1 MNRLFGQINYKKV
14 LLIFASVVT
23 EFIFNFLLIINKY
36 QLHDLSI
43 KRFDLWYVGNLI
55 QIVIAGVLISLILL
69 FLFKHWR
76 IKIYDLQIVLNLQLF
91 SILLLCI
98 HLFIIKENFFL
109 GNVLNNSWYESEK
122 MIVAILNVSAFFIK
136 IYVINYLLL
145 VFLSVKQHRVIKN
158 LILSLSFYILLIMF
172 TFFYSI
178 IISKSA
184 IEFKIRRND
193 KFDKVIVLG
202 SAVWKLNKP
211 SPLLE
216 GRLLKA
222 YSLYK
227 RKMAN
232 KIVLTGGNAPGE
244 LTEAEVGKS
253 YLVSIGVDS
262 SMIEIETETT
272 STIEQIHYV
281 KKYHISPNV
290 KVCVISDGFHLP
302 RAREIAKFNGLGI
315 KFIRSDSQLG
325 FITNFWYRIRESV
338 LLILFWLFGI

>member
-14 LLIFASVVT
+14 LLIFFSILT
-23 EFIFNFLLIINKY
+23 EFIFNFLLIIKKY

-43 KRFDLWYVGNLI
+43 KRFDLWYLGNLI
-55 QIVIAGVLISLILL
+55 QIVIAGVFISLILL
-69 FLFKHWR
+69 FLYKHWR

-91 SILLLCI
+91 SILLLFI
-98 HLFIIKENFFL
+98 DLSIIKENFSL
-109 GNVLNNSWYESEK
+109 VNVLNNSWYDSKK

-136 IYVINYLLL
+136 IYVLNYLLL
-145 VFLSVKQHRVIKN
+145 LFLSVKQHRVIKN
-158 LILSLSFYILLIMF
+158 LILSLGFYILLIVF
-172 TFFYSI
+172 TFFYSV

-184 IEFKIRRND
+184 IEFKVRQND

-211 SPLLE
+211 SPILE
-216 GRLLKA
+216 GRLLNA
-222 YSLYK
+222 YSLFK
-227 RKMAN
+227 RKMTN

-244 LTEAEVGKS
+244 LTEAEVGKN

-272 STIEQIHYV
+272 STIEQIHYI

-302 RAREIAKFNGLGI
+302 RVREIAKFNGLGI
-315 KFIRSDSQLG
+315 KFIRSDFQLG
-325 FITNFWYRIRESV
+325 FITNFWYSVRESV